1 MSRTQEKKARRL
13 AKRKQQ
19 STSHGQFVPALFGQ
33 LMTRASV
40 FHPAINPKQP
50 QAVEAPTTSGDQE

>member
-1 MSRTQEKKARRL
+1 MMSRTQEKKARRL

-19 STSHGQFVPALFGQ
+19 STSRGQFIPALLGQ

-40 FHPAINPKQP
+40 FHPTINPKQP
-50 QAVEAPTTSGDQE
+50 QAAEATTSGDQE